1 MYSQGNLQKLFAY
14 FFHALSK
21 SASSLVSITNETNL
35 FSKDLIFDYLKST
48 HGFFESLLIK
58 KCWKLFTKTRLYL
71 WPGAREK
78 SILKAHFFV
87 LLLCWYLKNA
97 FSLASAMYFFRGYRK
112 RPVAWNTLRDFNRNS
127 EINTYLSILCNNR
140 GLGQED
146 NCISAWAGLIQFHWC
161 EKFSWTFGKFKWS
174 YIKNKQEGFKL
185 GYAVFKNQQRKLI
198 KDLTKEKKNI
208 KRAFE
213 SIAGKYFKAI

>member
-1 MYSQGNLQKLFAY
+1 M
-14 FFHALSK
+14 
-21 SASSLVSITNETNL
+21 
-35 FSKDLIFDYLKST
+35 LKIIHQNQIVFMTWST
-48 HGFFESLLIK
+48 
-58 KCWKLFTKTRLYL
+58 W
-71 WPGAREK
+71 K

-112 RPVAWNTLRDFNRNS
+112 RPVAWNTLKDFNRNS

-140 GLGQED
+140 GLGQEH

>member
-71 WPGAREK
+71 WPGARESLFWK
-78 SILKAHFFV
+78 PIFCPFALLVSQKCFQFSFCNVFLQGVQKETSGMKYVERFQQKFGNKHLPFNFV
-87 LLLCWYLKNA
+87 
-97 FSLASAMYFFRGYRK
+97 
-112 RPVAWNTLRDFNRNS
+112 
-127 EINTYLSILCNNR
+127 
-140 GLGQED
+140 Q
-146 NCISAWAGLIQFHWC
+146 
-161 EKFSWTFGKFKWS
+161 
-174 YIKNKQEGFKL
+174 
-185 GYAVFKNQQRKLI
+185 
-198 KDLTKEKKNI
+198 
-208 KRAFE
+208 
-213 SIAGKYFKAI
+213 

>member
-1 MYSQGNLQKLFAY
+1 MCVFFSCTFEICFIVGIYHKWNQLVFKRPNIRLFKKHTR
-14 FFHALSK
+14 FFWVL
-21 SASSLVSITNETNL
+21 TNKEV
-35 FSKDLIFDYLKST
+35 LKIIHQNQIVFMTWST
-48 HGFFESLLIK
+48 
-58 KCWKLFTKTRLYL
+58 W
-71 WPGAREK
+71 K

-112 RPVAWNTLRDFNRNS
+112 RPVAWNTLKDFNRNS

>member
-1 MYSQGNLQKLFAY
+1 M
-14 FFHALSK
+14 
-21 SASSLVSITNETNL
+21 
-35 FSKDLIFDYLKST
+35 LKIIHQNQIVFMTWST
-48 HGFFESLLIK
+48 
-58 KCWKLFTKTRLYL
+58 W
-71 WPGAREK
+71 K

-198 KDLTKEKKNI
+198 KDLTKEKK
-208 KRAFE
+208 
-213 SIAGKYFKAI
+213 KY